1 MPNPHNQNPHTK
13 KSHKSDKSNTTNDK
27 NKDNKNIKNNSKPN
41 YICDENT
48 GVCKI
53 KK

>member
-1 MPNPHNQNPHTK
+1 MPNPHNQDPHTK
-13 KSHKSDKSNTTNDK
+13 KSHKSDKSNTVNDK
-27 NKDNKNIKNNSKPN
+27 NKDKNNNKNNSKPN
-41 YICDENT
+41 FICDENT